1 MSGIAQLLDR
11 GGQYRAVIEVVDVRR
26 SLGGKPVLRGVGFL
40 AVPGLI
46 TGLLGPNGAGKT
58 TTLRLIA
65 TLLRPDSGSVR
76 VCGLDTVANSRE
88 VRRSI
93 GLLTEDPGLYDR
105 LTCREQLVFAAR
117 SFGLSSAVAR
127 RRVEEL
133 AELLSFH
140 DRLDSKAAVLSKGTR
155 QKIALARALVHDPP
169 VLLLDEPTASL
180 DVSAAAAVH
189 DLLTGS
195 AFAHKTVLLSTHILT
210 EVQLLCRNVV
220 GITAGRVVVEG
231 SVEDI
236 ARRHVTG
243 EFRLAFLDALK
254 DEALAGT
261 MDPPSAALLGE
272 GAFGHEGSA

>member
-1 MSGIAQLLDR
+1 M
-11 GGQYRAVIEVVDVRR
+11 IEVVDVRR
-26 SLGGKPVLRGVGFL
+26 SLGGKPVLRGVDFS
-40 AVPGLI
+40 AAPGLI

-65 TLLRPDSGSVR
+65 TLLRPDFGSVR

-105 LTCREQLVFAAR
+105 LTCREQLMFAAR
-117 SFGLSSAVAR
+117 SFGLSPVVAR

-133 AELLSFH
+133 AELLSFR

-155 QKIALARALVHDPP
+155 QKVALARALVHDPP

-180 DVSAAAAVH
+180 DVSTAAAVH
-189 DLLTGS
+189 DLLAGS
-195 AFAHKTVLLSTHILT
+195 ACAHKTVLLSTHILA
-210 EVQLLCRNVV
+210 EVQLLCRDVI
-220 GITAGRVVVEG
+220 GMAGGRVVVEG
-231 SVEDI
+231 SVEGI

-243 EFRLAFLDALK
+243 DFRLAFLDALK
-254 DEALAGT
+254 DEALAGA
-261 MDPPSAALLGE
+261 MDAPGGALRGE
-272 GAFGHEGSA
+272 VASGREGSA